1 VLPVLRQHFTYTWNN
16 YKWHTW

>member
-1 VLPVLRQHFTYTWNN
+1 VLPVLRQHFTYTWYN